1 MFSGAAETVLLA
13 GTSFATDTS
22 EAHDLNELGQ
32 VAISTNQTNAAL
44 IYHSADSSVTTIPQ
58 IGTGNRMNAKAINES
73 GDVVGHGDRDTGL
86 SGQARGYV
94 YSAEDAASYILEDHV
109 LDLSVPA
116 VPDLGDWGLLRTAWG
131 INDSGWIVGVGER
144 RFTGASFPNNR
155 AYLLIPTVAPPNG
168 DINDDGEC
176 TGVDYLEWQRGV
188 AAGLYDHDDLAD
200 WRTNY
205 GGGALQA
212 SITSVPEP
220 STLLMLVFTLAATC
234 TRRPA
239 RRR

>member
-13 GTSFATDTS
+13 GTSFATDAS
-22 EAHDLNELGQ
+22 EAHDLNEAGQ

-44 IYHSADSSVTTIPQ
+44 IYHSSDSSVTTIPQ

-144 RFTGASFPNNR
+144 RFTGASFPTNR
-155 AYLLIPTVAPPNG
+155 AYLLLPTVAPANG
-168 DINDDGEC
+168 DINDDGEY

-188 AAGLYDHDDLAD
+188 AAGLYDQDDLAD
-200 WRTNY
+200 WRTNF

-212 SITSVPEP
+212 TLASVPEP
-220 STLLMLVFTLAATC
+220 ASWLLIMLGALATSTV
-234 TRRPA
+234 RP
-239 RRR
+239 RS